1 MDENRLRGLL
11 GLSVRARTATFGMDG
26 CLKSIRGGTC
36 RLLLVDAA
44 ASQAT
49 LDKYLDA
56 CRSHGTEIRIV
67 PEDLIEEATGHSG
80 VAVALA
86 QGGLTE
92 QIMALQGLKRPG
104 ELKENQEENLCGGA
118 DFE

>member
-11 GLSVRARTATFGMDG
+11 GLSVRAGTATFGMDG
-26 CLKSIRGGTC
+26 CLKSVRGGTC

-44 ASQAT
+44 ASPAT
-49 LDKYLDA
+49 LNKYLDA
-56 CRSHGTEIRIV
+56 CRSHGTELRIV
-67 PEDLIEEATGHSG
+67 PENLIGDATGHSG

-86 QGGLTE
+86 QSGLTE
-92 QIMALQGLKRPG
+92 QIIALPGLKSAG
-104 ELKENQEENLCGGA
+104 ELMENQEENLCGGA